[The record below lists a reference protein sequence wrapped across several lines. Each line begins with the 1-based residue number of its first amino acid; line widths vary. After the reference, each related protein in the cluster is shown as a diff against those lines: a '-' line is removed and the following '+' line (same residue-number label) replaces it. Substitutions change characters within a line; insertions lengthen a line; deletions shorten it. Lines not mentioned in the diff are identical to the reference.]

1 MQYKY
6 VLPNAYLYFI
16 NIIGIKFYE
25 NVDSFNNR
33 RLEWKYRKL

>member
-33 RLEWKYRKL
+33 RLEWKYRNL